1 MITIRDVAKETGFS
15 PTTISIVLNNS
26 TLARNIPARTKDL
39 IRQAAR
45 RLDYRPNQFARSL
58 RSQRSHTVGVMVS
71 DITDPYCAQ
80 ILRGIE
86 NSLYRRGYLPIL
98 TDIQNSRSRFK
109 RYVRMLLERRVEGL
123 ITIANSLLLETD
135 LLHPF
140 EQRQVPTVI
149 IGRKSKH
156 KTVSSVV
163 IDNEAGTRAGLAHL
177 YRLGHRIIAFI
188 RGPQTV
194 VDSSP
199 RWSGICRF
207 AQETGLALEPKLTIE
222 LQQLSSSYEE
232 GFEAARELLKRR
244 ASFTALAAF
253 DDVTAF
259 GAIRALAKAGIRVP
273 EDCSVLGFDDVRA
286 SAFYNPPLS
295 TIRQPMERLGSIGV
309 EILLKA
315 ITASWKK
322 QPFRP
327 AHRKVKPQLIARES
341 TAAWAGSTSHNRKG
355 VIHDRTTTRH

>member
-1 MITIRDVAKETGFS
+1 MITIRDVARETGLS
-15 PTTISIVLNNS
+15 PTTISVVLNNS
-26 TLARNIPARTKDL
+26 TQARNIPARTKEL

-86 NSLYRRGYLPIL
+86 GSLYRRGYLPIL
-98 TDIQNSRSRFK
+98 TDIQNSRPRFE
-109 RYVRMLLERRVEGL
+109 RYVQMLLDRRVEGL
-123 ITIANSLLLETD
+123 ITVANSLLLETD

-140 EQRQVPTVI
+140 DERQIPTVI
-149 IGRKSKH
+149 VGRKSEH

-163 IDNEAGTRAGLAHL
+163 IDNEAGTRAGLEHL
-177 YRLGHRIIAFI
+177 YDLGHRQIAFI
-188 RGPQTV
+188 RGPRTV
-194 VDSSP
+194 VDSVP
-199 RWSGICRF
+199 RWEGICRL
-207 AQETGLALEPKLTIE
+207 ARDLGLDLDPRLTVQ
-222 LQQLSSSYEE
+222 LKQLSSSYEA
-232 GFEAARELLKRR
+232 GFEAARDLLKCG
-244 ASFTALAAF
+244 SPFTALAAF

-259 GAIRALAKAGIRVP
+259 GAIRALARAGIRVP

-295 TIRQPMERLGSIGV
+295 TVRQPMERLGSISV
-309 EILLKA
+309 EILLRA
-315 ITASWKK
+315 IGASWMK

-327 AHRKVKPQLIARES
+327 VHRKVKPQLVVRD
-341 TAAWAGSTSHNRKG
+341 STSVLVNG
-355 VIHDRTTTRH
+355 ASSGAGRTRVAIRSKP